1 MPYVPV
7 PAAHLYI
14 STYVDAYTHTRLYS
28 ARKWRAGTYVYV
40 HTYVRRY
47 GQSSG
52 TDGRTD
58 GPDGQRDRRTDGRQI
73 CNALTPVLNEMRY
86 GGRETVSGWSAGR
99 GDDGP
104 QGGAGDGGAW
114 RVVGRRGEFPPYQ
127 SYY

>member
-1 MPYVPV
+1 MPV

-14 STYVDAYTHTRLYS
+14 STYVDAYTYTRLYS

-40 HTYVRRY
+40 RRY

-52 TDGRTD
+52 TGGRTD
-58 GPDGQRDRRTDGRQI
+58 GRTGRTERQTDGQQI
-73 CNALTPVLNEMRY
+73 CNALTLVLNEMRY
-86 GGRETVSGWSAGR
+86 GGRETVSGWSEGR
-99 GDDGP
+99 GDHG
-104 QGGAGDGGAW
+104 GGAGDGGVW